1 MVETTFVNTAARSCR
16 RYRGTWSS
24 GKAFA
29 ELSGGP
35 CSRGMVGDGDVD
47 DSSSVVRE
55 NHEYE
60 EQPECDRRYDEEVGG
75 HDLACVIGEK
85 GAPRLRRWT
94 RMPSDVFGNGGF
106 THHDS

>member
-1 MVETTFVNTAARSCR
+1 VRRRVLWKGVAKLLCGPRRCR
-16 RYRGTWSS
+16 MRGD
-24 GKAFA
+24 
-29 ELSGGP
+29 
-35 CSRGMVGDGDVD
+35 RHVD
-47 DSSSVVRE
+47 DPSAVVGE
-55 NHEYE
+55 EDEHE
-60 EQPECDRRYDEEVGG
+60 EQPECHRRYDEEVGG